1 MADRLKISLD
11 IDFDNYEQ
19 NLQNLNKA
27 LERLS
32 KSTNLDL
39 DIKVNNTTTE
49 ELNKVNEAISKVN
62 DAILKINTTKIN
74 FGNGDIA
81 SQIEKLNKFSGTIG
95 DIKNKLSSLG
105 TVKIKSNSIDTDGI
119 ESFVASIND
128 AKGKVTE
135 LQYVLNDT
143 LGGSEKQYTFEGI
156 KSVTDSTDK
165 AIRKL
170 DEFKEKWIQIANE
183 IEHQDLLPNNAIGN
197 IQKSLNNL
205 TLDNSKLDFDKIK
218 RNITDLRN
226 EANKLFTEQQ
236 TNLQKVIK
244 FVDEYN
250 QKINSLYRNN
260 NGGLKNEEI
269 MGLENKVQSLVGTS
283 DISQFNNI
291 QQEYISLIE
300 KQKDYQKQIDDEN
313 QKLKEQEDLLKYI
326 SSQQERLK
334 NIQSNFST
342 KIDTNTGY
350 YGNLQNQYKNIFD
363 LLDEYKEK
371 GEQLTAEQKI
381 NVTEQIN
388 DLKRLTNE
396 YLNVNSFIKSQE
408 NELNNLGSKYK
419 TVLQPDEIT
428 KYINALKG
436 FDPETNNLI
445 GDMNKVIEKHKEL
458 KNELQ
463 ERLRVQNLGENIGS
477 LSGSGLNMDS
487 GIKDVEKYIQSV
499 LGTKASVS
507 SVKNSVDAL
516 GNAVK
521 VANVS
526 LNEGHNIVSK
536 YKIALD
542 QTSDSVRKLS
552 LGEQDL
558 SSRHAGLAESI
569 GAALSGFLK
578 FQVIAMGVMEAIN
591 ALKEGISTINSL
603 NEKMSNIAMV
613 TGESMQTVQGYMNQY
628 TQLATQMHTT
638 TDDIAISAENFLR
651 AGKTNAE
658 SMQMVKAAI
667 VMSKEAGIS
676 EEESS
681 EGLIA
686 ISNAY
691 GILPNKIMNVVDMM
705 TKLDNVSSSSVS
717 EMNTALTKTAS
728 SANEAGVPLNK
739 LLSYITE
746 ISSVTRTNPSTI
758 GTGLNSIFSRF
769 SSIKMGKNYDVNSG
783 EEISLNNVEKSL
795 KTVGIAIRSDKD
807 TFKSFSDVL
816 DQLGE
821 KWGNLNSR
829 QKNLIATNL
838 AGKMLAPLYGDI

>member
-32 KSTNLDL
+32 QSTNLDL

-49 ELNKVNEAISKVN
+49 ELSKVNEAINKVN
-62 DAILKINTTKIN
+62 DAVLRINSTKIE
-74 FGNGDIA
+74 FGNGNIA
-81 SQIEKLNKFSGTIG
+81 SQIEELSKFSGTIG
-95 DIKNKLSSLG
+95 DIKNELSSLG
-105 TVKIKSNSIDTDGI
+105 TIKIKSNSIDTDGI

-135 LQYVLNDT
+135 LQYILNDA
-143 LGGSEKQYTFEGI
+143 LGSSEKQYTFEGI
-156 KSVTDSTDK
+156 KSITDNTDK
-165 AIRKL
+165 SIRKL
-170 DEFKEKWIQIANE
+170 EEFKEKWTQIANE
-183 IEHQDLLPNNAIGN
+183 IGHQELLPNNAIGD

-218 RNITDLRN
+218 NNITDLRN

-313 QKLKEQEDLLKYI
+313 QKLKEQENLLKYV

-371 GEQLTAEQKI
+371 GEQLTTEQKI

-408 NELNNLGSKYK
+408 NELNNLGNKYK
-419 TVLQPDEIT
+419 SVLSSDGLE
-428 KYINALKG
+428 KYKNELKG

-463 ERLRVQNLGENIGS
+463 ERLRVQNLGESVGS
-477 LSGSGLNMDS
+477 LSGSGLNMNS
-487 GIKDVEKYIQSV
+487 GIKDVEKYIQSI
-499 LGTKASVS
+499 LGSKASVS
-507 SVKNSVDAL
+507 SIKNEIDSL

-526 LNEGHNIVSK
+526 LDEGHNIVSK

-578 FQVIAMGVMEAIN
+578 FQVIAAGVMEAIN
-591 ALKEGISTINSL
+591 ALKEGISTITEL
-603 NEKMSNIAMV
+603 NTDITNISMV
-613 TGESMQTVQGYMNQY
+613 TGKSTDVVNGYMQQY
-628 TQLATQMHTT
+628 AQLSTQLHTT
-638 TDDIAISAENFLR
+638 TTDVATAAEEFLR
-651 AGKTNAE
+651 AGDNQQQ
-658 SMQMVKAAI
+658 SMEMVKASTVLSA
-667 VMSKEAGIS
+667 EAGIDQK
-676 EEESS
+676 EAAQ
-681 EGLIA
+681 GLIA
-686 ISNAY
+686 VANSY
-691 GILPNKIMNVVDMM
+691 DVLPNKIMSVVDAM
-705 TKLDNVSSSSVS
+705 TTVDNASATSVS
-717 EMNTALTKTAS
+717 ELNTGLQKSAS
-728 SANEAGVPLNK
+728 SAKEAGVPLQK
-739 LLSYITE
+739 LISYIGE
-746 ISSVTRTNPSTI
+746 MSSVTRLSASTI

-769 SSIKMGKNYDVNSG
+769 SSIKMGKNYDPNSG

-816 DQLGE
+816 DQVGN
-821 KWGNLNSR
+821 KWGNFTDR
-829 QKNLIATNL
+829 QKNLISTQL
-838 AGKMLAPLYGDI
+838 AG